1 MYNFLI
7 NKIGDFNVALWKPV
21 TASGA
26 EAGNLTFV
34 TDGNH
39 NPQASYCFQTPR
51 MIYPWVKVD
60 LELVLQVAR
69 IVFINTYDELLCKL
83 INIKLS

>member
-1 MYNFLI
+1 M
-7 NKIGDFNVALWKPV
+7 ALWKPV

-39 NPQASYCFQTPR
+39 NPQASYCFQTPS
-51 MIYPWVKVD
+51 MIQPWVQVD
-60 LELVLQVAR
+60 LELELLVAR
-69 IVFINTYDELLCKL
+69 VVFINTYDENLCEFMTDL
-83 INIKLS
+83 